1 MAYESLAASY
11 DRLTNDIPY
20 EEILQFYDQI
30 LARYDAHP
38 ETALDLAC
46 GTGSMAV
53 LLAERGLSVLGVDQ
67 SEEMLVEAYAK
78 AMASENPPYFIRQRM
93 ESLRLPAPVDLVV
106 CCLDGLNYVT
116 EPEKVRE
123 TFRRVRK
130 ALTPNGLF
138 IFDVNT
144 PEKLRALD
152 GQIFLDE
159 DDEIFC
165 LWRAAFD
172 EPTLTVTY
180 GMDVFQR
187 EHSTKI
193 GKNQPNRWTRAR
205 EEHVERA
212 YPTDDLRQWLT
223 DAGFINVRVYADRRL
238 TEPEPNEQRVFFS
251 VQKASDTGFFES
263 E

>member
-1 MAYESLAASY
+1 MAYESLAAAY

-20 EEILQFYDQI
+20 EDILCFYDLI

-38 ETALDLAC
+38 KTALDLAC

-67 SEEMLVEAYAK
+67 SEEMLTEAYAK
-78 AMASENPPYFIRQRM
+78 ASALENPPYFIHQKM
-93 ESLRLPAPVDLVV
+93 ERLRLPAPVDLVV

-116 EPEKVRE
+116 DPEKVRD
-123 TFRRVRK
+123 TFRCVHQ
-130 ALTPNGLF
+130 ALTSGGVF

-159 DDEIFC
+159 DDDVFC
-165 LWRAAFD
+165 LWRASFD
-172 EPTLTVTY
+172 EPTLTITY

-187 EHSTKI
+187 EQKTKA
-193 GKNQPNRWTRAR
+193 GESNRWTRAC
-205 EEHVERA
+205 EEHIERA
-212 YPTDDLRQWLT
+212 YPATDLCQWLAE
-223 DAGFINVRVYADRRL
+223 AGFTGIEVYADRRL
-238 TEPEPNEQRVFFS
+238 TAPEANEQRIFIS
-251 VQKASDTGFFES
+251 AQRPSIPH
-263 E
+263 